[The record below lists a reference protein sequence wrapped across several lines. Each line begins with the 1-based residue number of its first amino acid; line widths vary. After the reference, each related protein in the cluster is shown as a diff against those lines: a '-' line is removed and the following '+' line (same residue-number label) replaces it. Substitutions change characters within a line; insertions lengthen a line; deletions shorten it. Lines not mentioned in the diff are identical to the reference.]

1 MKLILLSLFI
11 GIATAESAVT
21 LIQKNSSSNTI
32 AVNSL
37 SASAKESPELIGG
50 WYPVFFNEYS
60 NVKVQEIVDGI
71 KTGKIK
77 RLIISYDE
85 NKSLAMQI
93 RTNVQAKVNFAVQME
108 HVPLTDSSS
117 TQFNHSQVV
126 VTVYTR

>member
-1 MKLILLSLFI
+1 MKLILLS
-11 GIATAESAVT
+11 
-21 LIQKNSSSNTI
+21 
-32 AVNSL
+32 
-37 SASAKESPELIGG
+37 
-50 WYPVFFNEYS
+50 
-60 NVKVQEIVDGI
+60 EIVDGI

>member
-11 GIATAESAVT
+11 GTATAESAVT
-21 LIQKNSSSNTI
+21 LTQKSSSSNAV

-37 SASAKESPELIGG
+37 AAKESPELVGG
-50 WYPVFFNEYS
+50 WYPVFFYEYS
-60 NVKVQEIVDGI
+60 NSRVQEII
-71 KTGKIK
+71 NSINAGKIK
-77 RLIISYDE
+77 RLIISYDD

-93 RTNVQAKVNFAVQME
+93 RTNIQAKVNFAIQME

-126 VTVYTR
+126 ITVYTR